1 MAARRKPAPP
11 EAFGPEGSALWE
23 RVAADFEPSAF
34 EAAILSE
41 ACRTV
46 DELQSIRDELR
57 AAVSVVVAGS
67 TGQPRAHPL
76 LDEVRRHRETLA
88 RLLTVLGGDN
98 QAQTSRRKR
107 LAK

>member
-11 EAFGPEGSALWE
+11 EAFGTQGSALWE
-23 RVAADFEPSAF
+23 RVAAEFEPSAF
-34 EAAILSE
+34 EAAILTE

-46 DELQSIRDELR
+46 DEVQSIRDELR
-57 AAVSVVVAGS
+57 AAASVVVAGS

-88 RLLTVLGGDN
+88 RLLTVLGVDE

>member
-1 MAARRKPAPP
+1 MSARRKPAPP
-11 EAFGPEGSALWE
+11 EAFGTQGKALWE
-23 RVAADFEPSAF
+23 RVAAEFEPSAF
-34 EAAILSE
+34 EAAILVE
-41 ACRTV
+41 ACRSV
-46 DELQSIRDELR
+46 DELR
-57 AAVSVVVAGS
+57 AAASVVVAGS

-88 RLLTVLGGDN
+88 RLLTVLGVDE

>member
-11 EAFGPEGSALWE
+11 EAFAAQGTALWQ
-23 RVAADFEPSAF
+23 RVAAEFEPSAF
-34 EAAILSE
+34 EAAILTE

-57 AAVSVVVAGS
+57 AAETIVVVGS

-88 RLLTVLGGDN
+88 RLLTVLGVDE

-107 LAK
+107 LVK